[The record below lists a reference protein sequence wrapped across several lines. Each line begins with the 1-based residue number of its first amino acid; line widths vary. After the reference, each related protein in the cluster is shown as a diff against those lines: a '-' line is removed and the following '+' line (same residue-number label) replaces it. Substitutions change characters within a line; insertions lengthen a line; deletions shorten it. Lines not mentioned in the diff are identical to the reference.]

1 MRDCLRKQKYRK
13 KKAEIDQKAKNA
25 KKKAKPNPK
34 VKTKIVKPR
43 RRKTKLDPTCSV
55 RKQAQKAKISLPE
68 DSEEWANTM
77 NHLIR
82 NATPRR
88 RSMVNLNRDLK
99 ESTEVSKNPT
109 ELKDMFGVN
118 KVGRPRNSI
127 QRIRHQ
133 LAYSD
138 VSNNLWATKSLG
150 QYKRRNR
157 IEMKRLNKVEAFRKK
172 WQHKMESFLEDH
184 SRIMPNKDIILVEGV
199 PVAKRHLLMP
209 RRELY
214 KLFKEKNPTYN
225 RKLST
230 FKRQIPKHYR
240 TLSLKCRRVCVC
252 IKDYN
257 IEKKVEAM
265 NQVAARYDLPENK
278 TNIRTL
284 SYSTVCQYEDR
295 PRRQCVDRKC
305 ESCGSSGVEQLY
317 LPLLQKSD
325 KNDTV
330 KYHQWEQ
337 VADKYT
343 DKNDKVQHTKSWVQ
357 VQKKVAVNDLIDTI
371 SNDIELFT
379 GHLYRTY
386 YQHIVETNLTS
397 DLPMDHCL
405 VVMDFSEN
413 ISLAP
418 QDEIESAHWAIKQV
432 TLHPIFVVR
441 HAPESTEEEPK
452 ISGVANRHIRSS
464 AAIS

>member
-1 MRDCLRKQKYRK
+1 M
-13 KKAEIDQKAKNA
+13 
-25 KKKAKPNPK
+25 
-34 VKTKIVKPR
+34 
-43 RRKTKLDPTCSV
+43 
-55 RKQAQKAKISLPE
+55 SLPE

-77 NHLIR
+77 NHLLR
-82 NATPRR
+82 NARPRR
-88 RSMVNLNRDLK
+88 KSMVNLNRDSR

-109 ELKDMFGVN
+109 ELKYMFGVN

-127 QRIRHQ
+127 KRTRLQ
-133 LAYSD
+133 LAYAD

-157 IEMKRLNKVEAFRKK
+157 TEVQRLNKVEVFRKK

-184 SRIMPNKDIILVEGV
+184 SRIMPNKKDTILVEGV

-214 KLFKEKNPTYN
+214 KRFKEKNPTYN
-225 RKLST
+225 RKFST
-230 FKRQIPKHYR
+230 FTRQIPKHYR
-240 TLSLKCRRVCVC
+240 TLNLKCRRVCVC

-257 IEKKVEAM
+257 LEKKVEAI
-265 NQVAARYDLPENK
+265 NQVAARYDLPEIK

-284 SYSTVCQYEDR
+284 SDITVCQYEDR

-305 ESCGSSGVEQLY
+305 ESCGSSRGKQFY
-317 LPLLQKSD
+317 LPLLEKAD
-325 KNDTV
+325 EKDTV

-337 VADKYT
+337 VAEKYT
-343 DKNDKVQHTKSWVQ
+343 DKNDKVRHTKRWVQ
-357 VQKKVAVNDLIDTI
+357 VQKKVTVNDLIDTI

-386 YQHIVETNLTS
+386 YQHMVETKLRRS
-397 DLPMDHCL
+397 DLPMNHCL

-413 ISLAP
+413 ISLEP
-418 QDEIESAHWAIKQV
+418 QDEIESAHWAVKQV

-452 ISGVANRHIRSS
+452 IINESLIVVSDCLIHNAESVCFY
-464 AAIS
+464 